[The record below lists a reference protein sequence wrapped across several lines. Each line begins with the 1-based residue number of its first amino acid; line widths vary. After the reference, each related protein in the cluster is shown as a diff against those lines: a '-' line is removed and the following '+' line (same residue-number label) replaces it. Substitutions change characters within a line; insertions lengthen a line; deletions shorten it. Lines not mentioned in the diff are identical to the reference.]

1 MIRDS
6 SFMNNLYYVCVV
18 GSMQQTLSIWKN
30 NHLLVDFV
38 ETIHDVLKE
47 QSYDYLFLSTPVSWS
62 PDGVFDDQEL
72 QEHVAIARQAG
83 YDQQIVLTAT
93 LPIGVAGKL
102 QCHYLPIQQYLICCF
117 NKTPVLFGCY
127 DKILVDRDSLYN
139 FMSLLFN
146 TKKISL
152 YYTDAVEMIFLI
164 SLCQHY
170 INQSFYKEMS
180 HFCFKNKIHIDF
192 QSISLIFYQD
202 MTPILIYM
210 IQQMEEAKLDCPILY
225 SCLFRQHYI
234 DIPI

>member
-1 MIRDS
+1 M
-6 SFMNNLYYVCVV
+6 NLYYVCVV
-18 GSMQQTLSIWKN
+18 GSIQQTLSIWKN
-30 NHLLVDFV
+30 NNIIVEYV
-38 ETIHDVLKE
+38 ETINELQKE
-47 QSYDYLFLSTPVSWS
+47 KYYDYIFIPTPVCWS
-62 PDGVFDDQEL
+62 PDGTFEDKDLQKHVFL
-72 QEHVAIARQAG
+72 ARQLG
-83 YDQQIVLTAT
+83 YDQEIVLTAT

-102 QCHYLPIQQYLICCF
+102 KCHYLPIQQYQICCL
-117 NKTPVLFGCY
+117 NKTPVLFGCH
-127 DKILVDRDSLYN
+127 DKILVDHNNIHN
-139 FMSLLFN
+139 FMSLLFG

-192 QSISLIFYQD
+192 HSISLIFYQD

-210 IQQMEEAKLDCPILY
+210 IQQMEDAKLDCPILY

-234 DIPI
+234 DIQI